1 MNGRKKRKNNGSD
14 GGLLRRALRD
24 SLPVMAGYLVLGAG
38 FGMIMQSKGLGL
50 LCALSMSVFIY
61 AGSMQYVAIGL
72 ITGGASYIT
81 VALTTLLVNARHL
94 FYGISVVDKYRNA
107 GAYKPYL
114 AFSLTDETYSLI
126 VGAGDDIPESDRPRY
141 FFAVSALDQIYWVV
155 GSALGSLIGS
165 LIPFSTDGMDFALT
179 ALFVTIFVDQWRRN
193 RDKLPAVIGV
203 LLSLVCLLIFGSD
216 YFLIPSMIAISVA
229 LILIRRI
236 EAPKY
241 VEQSDTDAAPAAP
254 AESEVSA
261 ESPISPTS
269 AASAESPMGAS
280 ATSES
285 EPENMNVS
293 ENGTGESK
301 SESENGG
308 DAQ

>member
-1 MNGRKKRKNNGSD
+1 MNGKEKNKKPDLR

-72 ITGGASYIT
+72 ITGGASYLT

-126 VGAGDDIPESDRPRY
+126 VGAGEDIPEGDRPRY
-141 FFAVSALDQIYWVV
+141 YFAVSALDQIYWVV
-155 GSALGSLIGS
+155 GSAVGSLIGS

-193 RDKLPAVIGV
+193 RDKLPAVLGV

-216 YFLIPSMIAISVA
+216 YFLIPSMIAISAA

-236 EAPKY
+236 EEPKY
-241 VEQSDTDAAPAAP
+241 
-254 AESEVSA
+254 AEAQPGSEG
-261 ESPISPTS
+261 
-269 AASAESPMGAS
+269 AASGVATNDASGDVSGDASGTAAAEKDILPAG
-280 ATSES
+280 
-285 EPENMNVS
+285 
-293 ENGTGESK
+293 NGGS
-301 SESENGG
+301 SDENGG

>member
-1 MNGRKKRKNNGSD
+1 MNGNEKNKKLD
-14 GGLLRRALRD
+14 PQGGLLRRALRA

-72 ITGGASYIT
+72 ITGGASYLT

-94 FYGISVVDKYRNA
+94 FYGISVVDKYRGA

-126 VGAGDDIPESDRPRY
+126 VGAGEDIPESDRPRY
-141 FFAVSALDQIYWVV
+141 YFAVSALDQLYWVV
-155 GSALGSLIGS
+155 GSAVGSLIGS

-193 RDKLPAVIGV
+193 RDKLPAVLGV

-216 YFLIPSMIAISVA
+216 YFLIPSMIAISAA

-236 EAPKY
+236 EEPKY
-241 VEQSDTDAAPAAP
+241 AEAQS
-254 AESEVSA
+254 
-261 ESPISPTS
+261 
-269 AASAESPMGAS
+269 GAS
-280 ATSES
+280 AAEKNIL
-285 EPENMNVS
+285 PAENDGS
-293 ENGTGESK
+293 SD
-301 SESENGG
+301 ENGG

>member
-94 FYGISVVDKYRNA
+94 FYGISVVDKYRKA

-126 VGAGDDIPESDRPRY
+126 VGAGDDIPESDLPRY
-141 FFAVSALDQIYWVV
+141 FFAVSVLDQIYWVV

-165 LIPFSTDGMDFALT
+165 LILFSTDGMDFALT
-179 ALFVTIFVDQWRRN
+179 ALFVTIFVDQWRCN
-193 RDKLPAVIGV
+193 HDKLPAVLGV
-203 LLSLVCLLIFGSD
+203 LISLVCLLIFGSD
-216 YFLIPSMIAISVA
+216 YFLIPSMIAISAA

-236 EAPKY
+236 EEPKY
-241 VEQSDTDAAPAAP
+241 AEQFDADAAPAVF
-254 AESEVSA
+254 EVSDEA
-261 ESPISPTS
+261 PISDASPTS
-269 AASAESPMGAS
+269 N
-280 ATSES
+280 S
-285 EPENMNVS
+285 EP
-293 ENGTGESK
+293 
-301 SESENGG
+301 ENGG
-308 DAQ
+308 DAP

>member
-1 MNGRKKRKNNGSD
+1 MNGNEKNIKLD
-14 GGLLRRALRD
+14 PQGGLLRRALRA

-72 ITGGASYIT
+72 ITGGASYLT

-94 FYGISVVDKYRNA
+94 FYGISVVDKYRGA

-126 VGAGDDIPESDRPRY
+126 VGAGEDIPESDRPRY
-141 FFAVSALDQIYWVV
+141 YFAVSALDQLYWVV
-155 GSALGSLIGS
+155 GSAVGSLIGS

-193 RDKLPAVIGV
+193 RDKLPAVLGV

-216 YFLIPSMIAISVA
+216 YFLIPSMIAISAA

-236 EAPKY
+236 EEPKY
-241 VEQSDTDAAPAAP
+241 AEAQSGAEGGAVGDA
-254 AESEVSA
+254 S
-261 ESPISPTS
+261 
-269 AASAESPMGAS
+269 GAS
-280 ATSES
+280 AAEKTFYQPKMTAHPTKTEVTRS
-285 EPENMNVS
+285 
-293 ENGTGESK
+293 
-301 SESENGG
+301 
-308 DAQ
+308 D